1 VNDSKNC
8 LSESKGYGESLF
20 ELTKSQNMENSK
32 QVLPG
37 SLLSSLPMKNF
48 LPSEVR
54 EVDNENDTLSGSRPV
69 HRAMDIQVIESEIQP
84 LP

>member
-1 VNDSKNC
+1 MTESMPIRQSVELEAKTIDRVNDSKIC

-20 ELTKSQNMENSK
+20 ELTKSQNMDNSK

-48 LPSEVR
+48 LPSEIR
-54 EVDNENDTLSGSRPV
+54 ETDN
-69 HRAMDIQVIESEIQP
+69 
-84 LP
+84 